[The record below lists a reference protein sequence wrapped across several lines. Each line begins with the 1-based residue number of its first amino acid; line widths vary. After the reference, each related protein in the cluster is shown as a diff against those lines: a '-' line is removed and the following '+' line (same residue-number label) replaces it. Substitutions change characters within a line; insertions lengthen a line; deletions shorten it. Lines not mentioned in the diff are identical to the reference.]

1 MEEILQRLADGQNP
15 VYRFICSNVY
25 VIVANSCQLVQHFF
39 HKQYDAK
46 SMAGYTW
53 AIPLQNKNTN

>member
-1 MEEILQRLADGQNP
+1 MMEEILQRLADGQNP

-46 SMAGYTW
+46 SMAGYT
-53 AIPLQNKNTN
+53 